1 MSSPLMSDPTMKALA
16 YALDG
21 LALRQKTTA
30 NNIANIDTPEY
41 KAQHVSFESQLQA
54 ALDHGESD
62 NSLPLATTNRRHIS
76 MGQPSF
82 DPSTMIVQQD
92 SNSLRNDGNNVD
104 IDLEMTTLA
113 ETSLRYQALTQLS
126 GMKISLLKNIVR
138 ESR

>member
-1 MSSPLMSDPTMKALA
+1 MSSPLMSNPSMKALA

-30 NNIANIDTPEY
+30 NNIANIDTPHY

-54 ALDHGESD
+54 ALNHGAGD
-62 NSLPLATTNRRHIS
+62 NSLPLTTTSQRHIS

-82 DPSTMIVQQD
+82 DPSTMVVQQEN
-92 SNSLRNDGNNVD
+92 NSLRNDGNNVD

-126 GMKISLLKNIVR
+126 GMKISLLKNIIR